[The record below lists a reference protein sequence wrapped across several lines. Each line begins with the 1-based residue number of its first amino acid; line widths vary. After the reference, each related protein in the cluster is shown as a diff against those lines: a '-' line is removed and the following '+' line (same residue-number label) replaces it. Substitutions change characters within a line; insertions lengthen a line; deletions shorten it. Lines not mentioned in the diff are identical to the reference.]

1 VPDATTTVNVTF
13 TLDGAPAK
21 PFFHAPD
28 SSSTILY
35 NTSVFVQDGLQ
46 NVPHQ
51 LVMTPTGGS
60 VSSLFLFDY
69 AMYTYVV
76 PAFGSL
82 CTHDS
87 IGLTTLHHHLP
98 DPIPALP
105 LPPYL
110 RPPKAPLLHQIRS
123 TARLIRYRLQQ
134 SSARSSVSLWRSH
147 LRFSSSS
154 SVGGGSTHMLR
165 TGFSTSKIG
174 VSSTSEVLLVRSVR
188 LVSS

>member
-82 CTHDS
+82 GTHDS
-87 IGLTTLHHHLP
+87 IDLTTLLHHLP
-98 DPIPALP
+98 DPIPPLP
-105 LPPYL
+105 LPPYQ

-123 TARLIRYRLQQ
+123 TARLLRLQQ

-154 SVGGGSTHMLR
+154 SVGDGSTHMLR
-165 TGFSTSKIG
+165 TGFSTSKVG
-174 VSSTSEVLLVRSVR
+174 VLSTSEALLVRSVR